1 MDINRNLIRKQ
12 ADFVMLNSCSV
23 SSSGLYNGKAG
34 MALALFQTAG
44 LLDDEYMEEQAFQT
58 LQEAL
63 LTQTRDAGFEKGLS
77 GIGYVLLSLIRGG
90 LIDADFDELFADKL
104 ALVHGYAGKL
114 CTDAAEGSL
123 QTGGMKTILFL
134 DMHHRCTGNAQS
146 LELRNRLLEAYG
158 KMFKEPLCDFNREK
172 VQVSKVDFLMYVEDY
187 LKIVDECAPEDMPAD
202 MIDSYMA
209 GYKEGRWMSRFP
221 LAAALYGIAR
231 KTGNSQWESVAMQQA
246 DTALRTVDV
255 RRETLRSMTDILSYG
270 LPLESYRKKRA
281 EIRSFLFPTDEQTWL
296 QHLSCAISHK
306 GMAAGYVAGMAR
318 LLLCTVNEC
327 SGQERIKIW

>member
-1 MDINRNLIRKQ
+1 MNINRNLIRKQ

-34 MALALFQTAG
+34 MSWALFETAR
-44 LLDDEYMEEQAFQT
+44 LLDDEYMEEQALQT

-63 LTQTRDAGFEKGLS
+63 LTQTKNVGFEKGLS
-77 GIGYVLLSLIRGG
+77 GIGYVLLCLIRDG
-90 LIDADFDELFADKL
+90 LVDADFDELFADKL

-123 QTGGMKTILFL
+123 QIGGMKNILFL

-146 LELRNRLLEAYG
+146 LELRNRLLKAYG

-187 LKIVDECAPEDMPAD
+187 LKIVDECDPEELPTD
-202 MIDSYMA
+202 MIDNYIEGYMK
-209 GYKEGRWMSRFP
+209 GKWMSRFS

-231 KTGNSQWESVAMQQA
+231 KVGNPEWEAVAMQQA
-246 DTALRTVDV
+246 DIALHTVDV
-255 RRETLRSMTDILSYG
+255 HRETLRSMTDILSYE
-270 LPLESYRKKRA
+270 LPLESYRKKRT
-281 EIRSFLFPTDEQTWL
+281 EVRSFLFPTDEQTWL
-296 QHLSCAISHK
+296 QHLSCAIAHK
-306 GMAAGYVAGMAR
+306 GMVAGYASGMAR

-327 SGQERIKIW
+327 IGQERIKMW